1 MNCAPPLPFLIP
13 HSSFLIFLCRLHL
26 ERSLFPFGTRKG
38 KRQRDTMEPSEPLEP
53 SM

>member
-1 MNCAPPLPFLIP
+1 MLFTIIP
-13 HSSFLIFLCRLHL
+13 NSSFLIFFVCRLHL

-38 KRQRDTMEPSEPLEP
+38 KRQRDTVELSEPLEP